1 MSNNTPAIRLIPRRC
16 SVKYAIIAVLLAV
29 DRRENRRRGNPIPK
43 PNDRKLRMFSRKSRV
58 VNVLVNRT
66 AIKAGLQ
73 GTTMAPKKKPKEKAL
88 IQGFFCPVDILAFGR
103 YLPKSTLNII
113 SRLIINSMPKAIG
126 DITPITFV
134 KETCRTVVNIIPSKN
149 MNKITP
155 AVMTTPKSAIVLLLD
170 SSAES

>member
-1 MSNNTPAIRLIPRRC
+1 
-16 SVKYAIIAVLLAV
+16 
-29 DRRENRRRGNPIPK
+29 
-43 PNDRKLRMFSRKSRV
+43 MFSRKSTV
-58 VNVLVNRT
+58 ASVLVNRT

-88 IQGFFCPVDILAFGR
+88 IQGFFCPVDIFTFGM

-113 SRLIINSMPKAIG
+113 RRLIIRRMPKAIG

-134 KETCRTVVNIIPSKN
+134 KETCRTVVNIIPRKN

-155 AVMTTPKSAIVLLLD
+155 
-170 SSAES
+170 